1 MIYLKIFLHLHL
13 QNLLKMLTKEENIII
28 AAEKL
33 FAEKGFNGT
42 STREISKA
50 ANINISMISYYFGSK
65 EKLFEEIFKYR
76 SNEGQSFAN
85 HILENK
91 EMNAWEKLSIMV
103 EKYVDRVQKYRDFFL
118 MMQRQQLA
126 ANNPFIEEFLKEN
139 KKKFVSMYF
148 IAVEQGIQ
156 EGIFTKNPQV
166 EFIHSTIS
174 GTLFTAINSVKIYK
188 EIMDGDENY
197 ENDYTEKLKLH
208 LKNILRY
215 LLGYEEN
222 K

>member
-1 MIYLKIFLHLHL
+1 MHL
-13 QNLLKMLTKEENIII
+13 QNLLKMLTKEEKIII
-28 AAEKL
+28 DAEKL

-42 STREISKA
+42 STREISKT
-50 ANINISMISYYFGSK
+50 ANVNISMISYYFGSK

-91 EMNAWEKLSIMV
+91 EMNAWEKLSVMV

-118 MMQRQQLA
+118 MMQRQQLT
-126 ANNPFIEEFLKEN
+126 ANNPLIEEFLKEN

-148 IAVEQGIQ
+148 IAIEQGIQ

>member
-1 MIYLKIFLHLHL
+1 
-13 QNLLKMLTKEENIII
+13 MLTKEEKIII
-28 AAEKL
+28 DAEKI

-42 STREISKA
+42 STREISKT
-50 ANINISMISYYFGSK
+50 ANVNISMISYYFGSK

-85 HILENK
+85 HILENN

-103 EKYVDRVQKYRDFFL
+103 EKYVDRVQKYCDFFL
-118 MMQRQQLA
+118 MMQRQQLT
-126 ANNPFIEEFLKEN
+126 ANNPLIEEFLKEN

-156 EGIFTKNPQV
+156 EGVFTKNPQL

>member
-1 MIYLKIFLHLHL
+1 
-13 QNLLKMLTKEENIII
+13 
-28 AAEKL
+28 
-33 FAEKGFNGT
+33 
-42 STREISKA
+42 
-50 ANINISMISYYFGSK
+50 
-65 EKLFEEIFKYR
+65 
-76 SNEGQSFAN
+76 
-85 HILENK
+85 
-91 EMNAWEKLSIMV
+91 
-103 EKYVDRVQKYRDFFL
+103 
-118 MMQRQQLA
+118 
-126 ANNPFIEEFLKEN
+126 
-139 KKKFVSMYF
+139 
-148 IAVEQGIQ
+148 
-156 EGIFTKNPQV
+156 V

>member
-1 MIYLKIFLHLHL
+1 MHL
-13 QNLLKMLTKEENIII
+13 QNLLKMLTKEEKIII
-28 AAEKL
+28 DAEKL

-42 STREISKA
+42 STREISKT
-50 ANINISMISYYFGSK
+50 ANVNISMISYYFGSK

-148 IAVEQGIQ
+148 IAIEQGIQ